1 MKHLEWKNRD
11 KKVKLLGVYDYTV
24 WLTYFGLF
32 ISIAGMM
39 EGLHG
44 GKTKAVFCLALSG
57 LCDAF
62 DGRIARKKAD
72 RTEEEK
78 AFGIQIDS
86 LCDIVCFGVLPSV
99 ICFTL
104 GVDGAAGMLVI
115 AWYCICGVIRLAQ
128 FNVTAQGRLGEKE
141 EKLCYRG
148 LPITSAS
155 VVVPV
160 MCLVGTW
167 IPAGIFVLLLHLILA
182 AMGLL
187 FVIDLPFPK
196 LKGKGLAFFAGIVA
210 AALFLLLAGEG
221 WG

>member
-1 MKHLEWKNRD
+1 MERKSTG

-32 ISIAGMM
+32 ISIVGMM
-39 EGLHG
+39 EGLRG
-44 GKTKAVFCLALSG
+44 RRTNAVFCLAFSG

-62 DGRIARKKAD
+62 DGRIARKKTD
-72 RTEEEK
+72 RTEDEK

-86 LCDIVCFGVLPSV
+86 LCDIVCFGVFPSV

-104 GVDGAAGMLVI
+104 GVNGAAGMLVI

-128 FNVTAQGRLGEKE
+128 FNVTAQGRSGETE

-155 VVVPV
+155 VVLPV
-160 MCLVGTW
+160 MCLVGTR
-167 IPAGIFVLLLHLILA
+167 IPAGIFVLLLHFILA

-187 FVIDLPFPK
+187 FVLDLPFPT
-196 LKGKGLAFFAGIVA
+196 LKRKGLAFFAAIVA
-210 AALFLLLAGEG
+210 AALLLLLAWEG
-221 WG
+221 WGC

>member
-1 MKHLEWKNRD
+1 MERKKRY
-11 KKVKLLGVYDYTV
+11 KKVNLLGVYDYTV

-32 ISIAGMM
+32 ISIVGIM
-39 EGLHG
+39 EGLRG
-44 GKTKAVFCLALSG
+44 RQTKAIFCLAISG

-62 DGRIARKKAD
+62 DGRIARKKTD
-72 RTEEEK
+72 RTEDEK

-86 LCDIVCFGVLPSV
+86 LCDIVCFGVFPSV

-104 GVDGAAGMLVI
+104 GVNGTAGMFVI

-128 FNVTAQGRLGEKE
+128 FNVTAQGRSGETE

-155 VVVPV
+155 VVLPV
-160 MCLVGTW
+160 MCLVGTR
-167 IPAGIFVLLLHLILA
+167 IPAGIFVLLLHFILA

-187 FVIDLPFPK
+187 FVLDMPFPT
-196 LKGKGLAFFAGIVA
+196 LKRKGLAFFAAIVA
-210 AALFLLLAGEG
+210 AALLLLLAWEG
-221 WG
+221 WGC

>member
-1 MKHLEWKNRD
+1 MERKSTG

-32 ISIAGMM
+32 ISIVGMM
-39 EGLHG
+39 EGLRG
-44 GKTKAVFCLALSG
+44 RRTNAVFCLAFSG

-62 DGRIARKKAD
+62 DGRIARKKTD
-72 RTEEEK
+72 RTEDEK

-86 LCDIVCFGVLPSV
+86 LCDIVCFGVFPSV

-104 GVDGAAGMLVI
+104 GVNGAAGMLVI

-128 FNVTAQGRLGEKE
+128 FNVTAQGRSGETE

-155 VVVPV
+155 VVLPV
-160 MCLVGTW
+160 MCLVGTR
-167 IPAGIFVLLLHLILA
+167 IPAGIFVLLLHFILA

-187 FVIDLPFPK
+187 FVLDMPFPT
-196 LKGKGLAFFAGIVA
+196 LKRKGLAFFAAIVA
-210 AALFLLLAGEG
+210 AALFLLLAWEG
-221 WG
+221 WGC

>member
-1 MKHLEWKNRD
+1 MEWKNRD

-210 AALFLLLAGEG
+210 ATLFLLLAGEG

>member
-1 MKHLEWKNRD
+1 MEWKNRD

-210 AALFLLLAGEG
+210 ALFLLLAGEG

>member
-1 MKHLEWKNRD
+1 MERKNRD
-11 KKVKLLGVYDYTV
+11 KKINLLGVYDYTV

-32 ISIAGMM
+32 ISIVGIM

-44 GKTKAVFCLALSG
+44 RKTKAIFCLAFSG

-62 DGRIARKKAD
+62 DGRIARKKTD
-72 RTEEEK
+72 RTEDEK

-86 LCDIVCFGVLPSV
+86 LCDIVCFGVFPSV

-104 GVDGAAGMLVI
+104 GVNGAAGMLVI

-128 FNVTAQGRLGEKE
+128 FNVTAQGRLGETE
-141 EKLCYRG
+141 EKPCYRG

-155 VVVPV
+155 VVLPV

-167 IPAGIFVLLLHLILA
+167 IPAGIFVPLLHLILA

-187 FVIDLPFPK
+187 FVH
-196 LKGKGLAFFAGIVA
+196 
-210 AALFLLLAGEG
+210 
-221 WG
+221 

>member
-1 MKHLEWKNRD
+1 MERKSTG

-32 ISIAGMM
+32 ISIVGIM

-44 GKTKAVFCLALSG
+44 RKTKALFCLAVSG

-62 DGRIARKKAD
+62 DGRIARKKTD
-72 RTEEEK
+72 RTEDEK

-128 FNVTAQGRLGEKE
+128 FNVTAQGRSGETE

-155 VVVPV
+155 VVLPV
-160 MCLVGTW
+160 MCLVGTR
-167 IPAGIFVLLLHLILA
+167 IPAGIFVLLLHFILA

-187 FVIDLPFPK
+187 FVLDMPFPT
-196 LKGKGLAFFAGIVA
+196 LKRKGLAFFAAIVA
-210 AALFLLLAGEG
+210 AALLLLLAWEG
-221 WG
+221 WGC

>member
-1 MKHLEWKNRD
+1 MEWKNRD
-11 KKVKLLGVYDYTV
+11 KKVNLLGVYDYTV

-32 ISIAGMM
+32 ISVVGMM

-44 GKTKAVFCLALSG
+44 GKTKAVFCLAFSG

-62 DGRIARKKAD
+62 DGRIARTKAD

-78 AFGIQIDS
+78 TFGIQIDS

-128 FNVTAQGRLGEKE
+128 FNVTAQGRLGETE

-148 LPITSAS
+148 LPITSAA
-155 VVVPV
+155 VVLPV

-167 IPAGIFVLLLHLILA
+167 IPAGIFVLLLHFILA

>member
-1 MKHLEWKNRD
+1 M
-11 KKVKLLGVYDYTV
+11 
-24 WLTYFGLF
+24 
-32 ISIAGMM
+32 
-39 EGLHG
+39 
-44 GKTKAVFCLALSG
+44 
-57 LCDAF
+57 
-62 DGRIARKKAD
+62 
-72 RTEEEK
+72 
-78 AFGIQIDS
+78 
-86 LCDIVCFGVLPSV
+86 
-99 ICFTL
+99 
-104 GVDGAAGMLVI
+104 
-115 AWYCICGVIRLAQ
+115 
-128 FNVTAQGRLGEKE
+128 TAQGRLGEKE

-210 AALFLLLAGEG
+210 ATLFLLLAGEG

>member
-1 MKHLEWKNRD
+1 MVDILWLIYLHSGDDGGAARRED
-11 KKVKLLGVYDYTV
+11 KGGIL
-24 WLTYFGLF
+24 FGAF
-32 ISIAGMM
+32 RS
-39 EGLHG
+39 
-44 GKTKAVFCLALSG
+44 VR
-57 LCDAF
+57 CDAF

-210 AALFLLLAGEG
+210 ATLFLLLAGEG

>member
-1 MKHLEWKNRD
+1 MERKNRD
-11 KKVKLLGVYDYTV
+11 KKINLLGVYDYTV

-32 ISIAGMM
+32 ISIVGIM

-44 GKTKAVFCLALSG
+44 RKTMAIFCLAFSG

-62 DGRIARKKAD
+62 DGRIARKKTD
-72 RTEEEK
+72 RTEDEK

-86 LCDIVCFGVLPSV
+86 LCDIVCFGVFPSV

-104 GVDGAAGMLVI
+104 GVNGAAGMLVI

-128 FNVTAQGRLGEKE
+128 FNVTAQGRLGETE
-141 EKLCYRG
+141 ENLCYRG
-148 LPITSAS
+148 LPITSAA
-155 VVVPV
+155 VVLPV
-160 MCLVGTW
+160 MYLVGTW

-210 AALFLLLAGEG
+210 ATL
-221 WG
+221 

>member
-1 MKHLEWKNRD
+1 MERKNRD
-11 KKVKLLGVYDYTV
+11 KKVNLLGVYNYTV

-32 ISIAGMM
+32 ISILGIT
-39 EGLHG
+39 EGLRG
-44 GKTKAVFCLALSG
+44 RKTTAIFCLAFSG

-62 DGRIARKKAD
+62 DGRIARKKTD
-72 RTEEEK
+72 RTEDEK

-86 LCDIVCFGVLPSV
+86 LCDIVCFGVFPSV

-104 GVDGAAGMLVI
+104 GVNGVAGTLVI

-128 FNVTAQGRLGEKE
+128 FNVTAQGRLRKTE
-141 EKLCYRG
+141 EKPCYRG

-155 VVVPV
+155 VVLPV

-167 IPAGIFVLLLHLILA
+167 IPAGIFVLLLHLILV

-187 FVIDLPFPK
+187 FVIDLPFPQLI
-196 LKGKGLAFFAGIVA
+196 LKGLVFFAGIVV
-210 AALFLLLAGEG
+210 AALFLLLAGEE
-221 WG
+221 WGC

>member
-1 MKHLEWKNRD
+1 MEQKNRD
-11 KKVKLLGVYDYTV
+11 KKVNLLGVYNYTV

-44 GKTKAVFCLALSG
+44 RQIKAIFCLAISG

-62 DGRIARKKAD
+62 DGRIARKKTD
-72 RTEEEK
+72 RTEDEK

-86 LCDIVCFGVLPSV
+86 LCDIVCFGVFPSV

-104 GVDGAAGMLVI
+104 GVNGAAGMLVI

-128 FNVTAQGRLGEKE
+128 FNVTAQGRLGETE

-148 LPITSAS
+148 LPITSAA
-155 VVVPV
+155 VVLPV
-160 MCLVGTW
+160 MYLVGTW
-167 IPAGIFVLLLHLILA
+167 IPAGIFVPLLHLILA

-210 AALFLLLAGEG
+210 AVLFLLLAGEE
-221 WG
+221 WGC

>member
-1 MKHLEWKNRD
+1 MERKNRD
-11 KKVKLLGVYDYTV
+11 KKVNLLGVYNYTV

-86 LCDIVCFGVLPSV
+86 LCDSVCFGVFPSV
-99 ICFTL
+99 IWFTL
-104 GVDGAAGMLVI
+104 GVNGAAGMLVI

-187 FVIDLPFPK
+187 FVIDLPFPR

-221 WG
+221 WGC

>member
-167 IPAGIFVLLLHLILA
+167 IPAGIIVLLLHLILA

-210 AALFLLLAGEG
+210 ATLFLLLAGEG

>member
-1 MKHLEWKNRD
+1 MGRKSTG

-32 ISIAGMM
+32 ISIVGMM
-39 EGLHG
+39 EGLRG
-44 GKTKAVFCLALSG
+44 RRTNAVFCLAFSG

-62 DGRIARKKAD
+62 DGRIARKKTD
-72 RTEEEK
+72 RTEDEK

-86 LCDIVCFGVLPSV
+86 LCDIVCFGVFPSV

-104 GVDGAAGMLVI
+104 GVNGAAGMLVI

-128 FNVTAQGRLGEKE
+128 FNVTAQGRSGETE
-141 EKLCYRG
+141 EKFCYRG

-155 VVVPV
+155 VVLPV
-160 MCLVGTW
+160 MCLVGTR
-167 IPAGIFVLLLHLILA
+167 IPAGIFVLLLHFILA

-187 FVIDLPFPK
+187 FVLDLPFPT
-196 LKGKGLAFFAGIVA
+196 LKRKGLAFFVAIVA
-210 AALFLLLAGEG
+210 AALFLLLAWEG
-221 WG
+221 WGC

>member
-1 MKHLEWKNRD
+1 MERKSTG
-11 KKVKLLGVYDYTV
+11 KKIKLLGVYDYTV

-32 ISIAGMM
+32 ISIVGMM
-39 EGLHG
+39 EGLRG
-44 GKTKAVFCLALSG
+44 RRTNAVCCLAFSG

-62 DGRIARKKAD
+62 DGRIARKKTD
-72 RTEEEK
+72 RTEDEK

-86 LCDIVCFGVLPSV
+86 LCDIVCFGVFPSV

-104 GVDGAAGMLVI
+104 GVNGAAGMLVI

-155 VVVPV
+155 VVLPV
-160 MCLVGTW
+160 MCLVGTR
-167 IPAGIFVLLLHLILA
+167 IPAGIFVLLLHFILA

-187 FVIDLPFPK
+187 FVLDMPFPT
-196 LKGKGLAFFAGIVA
+196 LKRKGLAFFAAIVA
-210 AALFLLLAGEG
+210 AALLLLLAWEG
-221 WG
+221 WGC

>member
-1 MKHLEWKNRD
+1 MERKNRD
-11 KKVKLLGVYDYTV
+11 KRVSLLGVYDYTV

-32 ISIAGMM
+32 ISIVGIM

-44 GKTKAVFCLALSG
+44 RKTMAIFCLAFSG

-62 DGRIARKKAD
+62 DGRIARKKTD
-72 RTEEEK
+72 RTEDEK

-86 LCDIVCFGVLPSV
+86 LCDIVCFGVFPSV

-104 GVDGAAGMLVI
+104 GVNGAAGMLVI

-128 FNVTAQGRLGEKE
+128 FNVTAQGRSGETE

-155 VVVPV
+155 VVLPV
-160 MCLVGTW
+160 MCLVGTR
-167 IPAGIFVLLLHLILA
+167 IPAGIFVLLLHFILA

-187 FVIDLPFPK
+187 FVLDMPFPT
-196 LKGKGLAFFAGIVA
+196 LKRKGLAFFAAIVA
-210 AALFLLLAGEG
+210 AALLLLLAWEG
-221 WG
+221 WGC